1 MGDDG
6 SDAARRPSAP
16 PPPPL
21 CRALSLLT
29 IIFSTTCRVSPSRSP
44 SLLFSGSMRATSSS
58 GSPSATVDHHSI
70 AFSFARDTISDRP
83 PAPAPAPAP
92 AAAELSAAS
101 IVQEQSS
108 GLTFLWRGASRR
120 GGRPL
125 SPTRMRPLLMST
137 TTSFPLAPSGTGTV
151 IVTSLSVCVQE

>member
-6 SDAARRPSAP
+6 SDAARRTSAP
-16 PPPPL
+16 HPPPL
-21 CRALSLLT
+21 CRALFLLT

-83 PAPAPAPAP
+83 PAPAPEPT
-92 AAAELSAAS
+92 AAELSAAS